1 MMPALA
7 SCACG
12 AQGGFRRELGVGVVL
27 YITFTISGSM
37 FALRFRQI
45 SRVQDSRG
53 AREPGDKGARR
64 QRGINRIGSA
74 AGRSERQ
81 RGRPVDRS
89 RR

>member
-53 AREPGDKGARR
+53 ARRQGSQATKGNQQDRIRSGSVRATAR
-64 QRGINRIGSA
+64 
-74 AGRSERQ
+74 
-81 RGRPVDRS
+81 
-89 RR
+89 